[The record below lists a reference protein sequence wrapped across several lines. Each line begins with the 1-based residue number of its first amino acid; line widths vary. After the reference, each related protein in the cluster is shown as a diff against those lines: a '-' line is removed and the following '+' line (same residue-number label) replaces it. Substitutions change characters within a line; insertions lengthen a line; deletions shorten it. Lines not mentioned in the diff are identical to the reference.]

1 MYYEKTRYQL
11 SYEKIS
17 LNYLYS
23 CTANAIWNLSWNT
36 EEQDRGANF
45 DEKSMAISGF
55 IPLLLELNGVP
66 IWGNKDRNSP
76 LAFRPT
82 NYRMEVSF
90 SRKLLL
96 EVYNKMSY
104 I

>member
-1 MYYEKTRYQL
+1 MPED
-11 SYEKIS
+11 E
-17 LNYLYS
+17 
-23 CTANAIWNLSWNT
+23 
-36 EEQDRGANF
+36 RGDNF
-45 DEKSMAISGF
+45 KETSMGITGF

-90 SRKLLL
+90 HIN
-96 EVYNKMSY
+96 VNT
-104 I
+104 